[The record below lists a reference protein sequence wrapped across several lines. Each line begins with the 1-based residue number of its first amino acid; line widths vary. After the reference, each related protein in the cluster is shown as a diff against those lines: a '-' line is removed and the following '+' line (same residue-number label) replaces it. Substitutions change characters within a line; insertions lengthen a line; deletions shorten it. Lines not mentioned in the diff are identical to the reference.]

1 MKRIEVVAAIIINN
15 SKILC
20 MQRGKSEQRYI
31 SYKYEFPGGKIEP
44 GETKTG
50 ALKREIY
57 EEMNISVEVAEE
69 DLFMTVDHTYP
80 DFALTMHSYICH
92 VDSQEFVRKEHVN
105 HKWVKPE
112 DLNTLDWAE
121 ADFPIVEKL
130 MELNLC

>member
-31 SYKYEFPGGKIEP
+31 SYKYELPGGKIES

-57 EEMNISVEVAEE
+57 EEMNISVEVADE

-92 VDSQEFVRKEHVN
+92 VDSQDFVRKEHVN

-121 ADFPIVEKL
+121 ADFPIVKKL